1 MGAPDEAAVMSSAE
15 LKRQLY
21 GQLRAAGVVDTV
33 KTQMRTRLL
42 AQLQLRDPELL
53 ERRVRLSPHD
63 GRVNGERAAPVC
75 LSSEGSAFGGVS
87 C

>member
-1 MGAPDEAAVMSSAE
+1 MAAAEPLQLMSVAE
-15 LKRQLY
+15 LKRSLY
-21 GQLRAAGVVDTV
+21 GQLRSAGVMDTV

-53 ERRVRLSPHD
+53 ERRVRANMSMPI
-63 GRVNGERAAPVC
+63 C
-75 LSSEGSAFGGVS
+75 S